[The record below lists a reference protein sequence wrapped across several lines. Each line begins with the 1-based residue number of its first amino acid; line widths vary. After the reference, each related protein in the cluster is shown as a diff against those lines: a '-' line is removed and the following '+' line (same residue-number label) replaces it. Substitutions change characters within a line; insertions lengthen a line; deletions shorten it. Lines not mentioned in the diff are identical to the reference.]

1 MKKIFEDINRW
12 FYDMTR
18 VFCNEWKLV
27 GKDIGVMLFFVA
39 LPLMYPITYTLI
51 YNPGYKHCRL
61 CRRHGGGTTM
71 DGRGQ
76 SLCHNTHTV

>member
-51 YNPGYKHCRL
+51 YNPEVVERL
-61 CRRHGGGTTM
+61 KSVEKP
-71 DGRGQ
+71 DD
-76 SLCHNTHTV
+76 LLEIEVDP